1 MKLNI
6 NKQYLLVAITLFT
19 GSLFAQKKGDK
30 TVVFMN
36 YTFDK
41 PAKNSEIEDEG
52 VSEEHWIDRLENC
65 PATIVDKGA
74 DLFWGRKGD
83 FKEGDN
89 QYGYAKNL
97 LKNNDDLPESDKIL
111 FYGKSEPDTM
121 KQGYAG
127 IVAFFKGK
135 PKEKT
140 YITLPFYDNT
150 GKPMKM
156 IAKKTYC
163 IEMSVSLAEASKFAI
178 NNLGMLFVK
187 DIDSYQGREP
197 GRIDKES
204 GRVVLNYRNKIYNS
218 YSGWDKVCNM
228 YTAKGDE
235 TGLLIGNFFQDDS
248 TKQEPMKKITDAKK
262 EFGSEDIPDQLNFAY
277 YYIDNVRIKE
287 AKRGECNCIKGD
299 TTAADYEFSK
309 TNFSKEPTVTDKMT
323 PEEKFAANT
332 IYYSFGKYSLSPTAV
347 NSRDFIIEMLLKNP
361 KWTVE
366 LVGHN
371 DVEEERAAAEIED
384 LTEELSDMDQKRVD
398 KLKYDLIQKGIDET
412 RISISVK
419 DAKEVNQDE
428 FDESDDTELQWA
440 KNRRVEFILRRN

>member
-1 MKLNI
+1 
-6 NKQYLLVAITLFT
+6 LL
-19 GSLFAQKKGDK
+19 
-30 TVVFMN
+30 
-36 YTFDK
+36 
-41 PAKNSEIEDEG
+41 P
-52 VSEEHWIDRLENC
+52 
-65 PATIVDKGA
+65 
-74 DLFWGRKGD
+74 
-83 FKEGDN
+83 
-89 QYGYAKNL
+89 
-97 LKNNDDLPESDKIL
+97 
-111 FYGKSEPDTM
+111 
-121 KQGYAG
+121 
-127 IVAFFKGK
+127 FFKGK

-150 GKPMKM
+150 GKPTKM

-248 TKQEPMKKITDAKK
+248 TKQELMKKITEAKK
-262 EFGSEDIPDQLNFAY
+262 EFGAEDIPDQLNFAY

-309 TNFSKEPTVTDKMT
+309 TVFSKEPSITDKMT

-347 NSRDFIIEMLLKNP
+347 NSRDYIIDMLLKNP

-371 DVEEERAAAEIED
+371 DVEEQRAAEEIED

-398 KLKYDLIQKGIDET
+398 KIKYDLIQKGIDET
-412 RISISVK
+412 RISVTVK
-419 DAKEVNQDE
+419 GANEVNQDE

>member
-1 MKLNI
+1 
-6 NKQYLLVAITLFT
+6 
-19 GSLFAQKKGDK
+19 
-30 TVVFMN
+30 
-36 YTFDK
+36 
-41 PAKNSEIEDEG
+41 
-52 VSEEHWIDRLENC
+52 
-65 PATIVDKGA
+65 
-74 DLFWGRKGD
+74 
-83 FKEGDN
+83 
-89 QYGYAKNL
+89 
-97 LKNNDDLPESDKIL
+97 
-111 FYGKSEPDTM
+111 
-121 KQGYAG
+121 
-127 IVAFFKGK
+127 
-135 PKEKT
+135 
-140 YITLPFYDNT
+140 
-150 GKPMKM
+150 
-156 IAKKTYC
+156 
-163 IEMSVSLAEASKFAI
+163 
-178 NNLGMLFVK
+178 
-187 DIDSYQGREP
+187 
-197 GRIDKES
+197 
-204 GRVVLNYRNKIYNS
+204 
-218 YSGWDKVCNM
+218 
-228 YTAKGDE
+228 
-235 TGLLIGNFFQDDS
+235 
-248 TKQEPMKKITDAKK
+248 
-262 EFGSEDIPDQLNFAY
+262 LNFAY

-412 RISISVK
+412 RIRVTVK